1 MSMVITKHGTPQKIS
16 GGYNFVCKK
25 CGCEWNANRGDKGL
39 KFSPPCCEF
48 YTYMKCPNCGKEVI
62 GEQ

>member
-25 CGCEWNANRGDKGL
+25 CGCEWNARRGDKG
-39 KFSPPCCEF
+39 FYISPPCMEFFVYMNCPECGCEARC
-48 YTYMKCPNCGKEVI
+48 YE
-62 GEQ
+62 